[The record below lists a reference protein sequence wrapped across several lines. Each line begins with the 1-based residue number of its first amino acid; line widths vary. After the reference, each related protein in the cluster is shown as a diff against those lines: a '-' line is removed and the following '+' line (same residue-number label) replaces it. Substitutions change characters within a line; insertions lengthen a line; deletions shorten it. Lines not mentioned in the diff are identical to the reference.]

1 MPADQPPVLQP
12 ELIGKL
18 IQNQAKDLELKAR
31 ELELQAQQ
39 DKHSYE
45 FAKAALSVKSAG
57 QAQKHGHEQRVLI
70 IKAVA
75 LVAAMLIIAGLI
87 GFSLHGGHESVA
99 MEIVKALV
107 YLSSGAV
114 GGYGLGRWQGKPK
127 DPPTE

>member
-1 MPADQPPVLQP
+1 MSAGKPPILQP

-70 IKAVA
+70 IKLVA
-75 LVAAMLIIAGLI
+75 LVAAMLITAGLI
-87 GFSLHGGHESVA
+87 GFSLHGGHEAVA
-99 MEIVKALV
+99 MEILKAMV
-107 YLSSGAV
+107 YLASGAA
-114 GGYGLGRWQGKPK
+114 GGYGLGRLQGKLK
-127 DPPTE
+127 DPPAD